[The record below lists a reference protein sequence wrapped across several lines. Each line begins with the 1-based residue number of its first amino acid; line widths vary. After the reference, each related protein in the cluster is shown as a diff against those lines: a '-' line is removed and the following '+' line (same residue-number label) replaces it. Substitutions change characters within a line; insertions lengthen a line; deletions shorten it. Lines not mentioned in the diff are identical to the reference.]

1 MALPTETT
9 ALLGTTTNVA
19 TNQTVTVYYDPSTF
33 KYYETSPSTP
43 SFYQEVT
50 NTLAVGSYLNQF
62 AAQRQNID
70 RDYRARLSQENP
82 DSPLPPDLQQL
93 TQSGGS
99 QLTVPTETPINQELE
114 LAEPLEI
121 FRGSYIK
128 YPKEMT
134 EEQDKIKFTAV
145 EITKGNFGGKGLNFE
160 FGSITYTPK
169 AGSVMLAIQAPISD
183 QNSVDWGPDSV
194 NALDAALFNLSLGVI
209 NPAENAATSEPV
221 KTFLNGLYN
230 NAKTQQSRIQ
240 RYLAGQAAGLN
251 NVLSR
256 TDGAILNPNLE
267 LLFQGPQLRPFT
279 FSFKMSA
286 RRKEE
291 ADDIKKI
298 IKYFKYFMA
307 VRKEKNNLFL
317 RAPYVF
323 AIEYLHKNSTHPGMN
338 LISSRDKDGNI
349 KKACALTNC
358 SVDYT
363 PLGSYATYADGTMVS
378 YTLSLQF
385 QEITPVYDT
394 DYADYADHPIGF

>member
-93 TQSGGS
+93 AQSGDS

-145 EITKGNFGGKGLNFE
+145 EITKGNFGGEGLNFE

-194 NALDAALFNLSLGVI
+194 NALDAALFNKSLGLMTSQTFDE
-209 NPAENAATSEPV
+209 AGKQLSSAANSLMDIM
-221 KTFLNGLYN
+221 KTN
-230 NAKTQQSRIQ
+230 QSRIQ
-240 RYLAGQAAGLN
+240 RYLAGQAASIN

-307 VRKEKNNLFL
+307 VRKEKNNIFL

-338 LISSRDKDGNI
+338 LISSRDKNGNI

-394 DYADYADHPIGF
+394 DYNDYPHPIGF

>member
-1 MALPTETT
+1 MTLPTETT
-9 ALLGTTTNVA
+9 ALLGTATNVA

-62 AAQRQNID
+62 TTQKQNLD
-70 RDYRARLSQENP
+70 RDYRARMSQENP

-93 TQSGGS
+93 AQSGGS

-145 EITKGNFGGKGLNFE
+145 EITKGNFGGEGLNFK
-160 FGSITYTPK
+160 FGDITYTPK

-194 NALDAALFNLSLGVI
+194 NALDAALFNKSLGLMTSQTFDE
-209 NPAENAATSEPV
+209 AGKQLSSAANSLMDIM
-221 KTFLNGLYN
+221 KTN
-230 NAKTQQSRIQ
+230 QSRIQ
-240 RYLAGQAAGLN
+240 RYLAGQAASIN

-323 AIEYLHKNSTHPGMN
+323 AIEYLHKNSTHPSIN

-385 QEITPVYDT
+385 QEITPIYDT